1 MTNLEHIN
9 NFLDN
14 LLYLKNY
21 SQETIN
27 NYQRDLL
34 QLNQALSD
42 KNIIS
47 LTHSDILIW
56 IKSYMLKAI
65 LLRHSSVNLVQ
76 LEAF

>member
-1 MTNLEHIN
+1 MTNLEQIN

-21 SQETIN
+21 YQETIN

-42 KNIIS
+42 KKII
-47 LTHSDILIW
+47 
-56 IKSYMLKAI
+56 
-65 LLRHSSVNLVQ
+65 
-76 LEAF
+76 